1 MAFTHFLVNYMK
13 TFEKSFLFYYLQI
26 HLVPLAH
33 TTATGTL
40 NVDQPNVLTSAFA
53 SPVTV
58 ETEESVL
65 VNIFVCN
72 DRTCMKCSMPV
83 CMFFCAD
90 RASENFRGIELRR

>member
-13 TFEKSFLFYYLQI
+13 TFENSFLFYYLQI
-26 HLVPLAH
+26 HLVPLAL
-33 TTATGTL
+33 TTATRTL
-40 NVDQPNVLTSAFA
+40 NADQPNVLTSAFA

-58 ETEESVL
+58 ETEESVP

-72 DRTCMKCSMPV
+72 DRTCMKCSNSV

-90 RASENFRGIELRR
+90 RASENFRDIELRR